1 MLGILY
7 NCRKDIIMGKSKSKL
22 YGRKNPNK
30 LDWLIAWVFVTA
42 AIAALW
48 MMLGIVIKDAAVYG
62 ALTFELVLKSLAFNF
77 DVAYLGNAVVIVV
90 LNSVLIY
97 GSIILLV
104 CGIVALC
111 KKDQKERIPG
121 LVAAFCSAIFF
132 VIYLAFT
139 FEFMGGVGYN
149 AIPLAFP
156 IILILFLV
164 CFAYYMVRGT
174 VMALGN
180 CNIERK
186 AKEPEPEY
194 YDEVE
199 DFVTQPEEKEEKE
212 IEEPQEEPVVEPE
225 EEEEP
230 EVDEVNEESD
240 EFSFDELGKRRKR
253 IPFEKKIKRSTSDT
267 RTRYQMIVSELRKY
281 DFNDRTS
288 IPGET
293 FSYKREKLIF
303 ITFSGNTLKVHFRLN
318 PKEFEDSPLPIKD
331 ASDVKRFEDVP
342 AFIKIKSDLAARR
355 AVALGERVAEENSV
369 PKK

>member
-1 MLGILY
+1 
-7 NCRKDIIMGKSKSKL
+7 MGKSKSKL

-30 LDWLIAWVFVTA
+30 LDWLLAWVFVTA
-42 AIAALW
+42 AVAALW
-48 MMLGIVIKDAAVYG
+48 MMIGVIVKDAALYASV
-62 ALTFELVLKSLAFNF
+62 AFEDVVKSLAFST
-77 DVAYLGNAVVIVV
+77 DVNYLGSAVVIVILGTV
-90 LNSVLIY
+90 IIY
-97 GSIILLV
+97 GSLILLV

-111 KKDQKERIPG
+111 KKNQKERIPG

-132 VIYLAFT
+132 VIFLAFT

-149 AIPLAFP
+149 SIPLVFP

-180 CNIERK
+180 CNIERGEK
-186 AKEPEPEY
+186 QPEPEY

-199 DFVTQPEEKEEKE
+199 DFIAQPEEEQEEVKEEPKE
-212 IEEPQEEPVVEPE
+212 EPQPQEEPE
-225 EEEEP
+225 EEMVEEEK
-230 EVDEVNEESD
+230 EVAEDEESD
-240 EFSFDELGKRRKR
+240 EFSFDDLGKRRKR